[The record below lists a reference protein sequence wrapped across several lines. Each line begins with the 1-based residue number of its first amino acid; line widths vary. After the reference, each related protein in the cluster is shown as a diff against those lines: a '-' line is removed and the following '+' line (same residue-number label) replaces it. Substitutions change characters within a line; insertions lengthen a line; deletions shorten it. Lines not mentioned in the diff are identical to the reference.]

1 VTEQFNLTKEE
12 KKKLADHL
20 YKEEE
25 DRWAN
30 VTKAYYQPEG
40 APGRL
45 SEELLDQWHRQKD
58 TGVRHPSDL
67 RRTLVKVSY
76 DERSFGIK
84 NFLTSTGAK
93 NYIAAVEHYG
103 LTAEIV
109 DEDTLTRFMGAF

>member
-30 VTKAYYQPEG
+30 VSKAYYQPQG

-45 SEELLDQWHRQKD
+45 SEELLNQWHRQKS
-58 TGVRHPSDL
+58 TGVQHPGDL
-67 RRTLVKVSY
+67 RKTMVKVSY
-76 DERSFGIK
+76 DERSFTIK
-84 NFLTSTGAK
+84 SFLTPTGAK
-93 NYIAAVEHYG
+93 NYITSVEHYG
-103 LTAEIV
+103 LAAEIV
-109 DEDTLTRFMGAF
+109 DENTLAKFMGAF